1 MNRAR
6 YRHVMTGDSGYLIEV
21 DGVQRMQYDRGPTGH
36 QESVKY
42 NPSDWKLEEDPKP
55 LTAHQ
60 LGQIAFECDTALCR
74 IAGVGPRDRK
84 QWLSMRDLDRIAWI
98 ANGPPK
104 SDMMRRMMFELVQS
118 FGKVFAK

>member
-36 QESVKY
+36 VESVKY
-42 NPSDWKLEEDPKP
+42 NQSDWKLEEDPKP
-55 LTAHQ
+55 LTAFQ
-60 LGQIAFECDTALCR
+60 LGQIAFECDTALCK

-84 QWLSMRDLDRIAWI
+84 TWLSMKDVDRAAWTK
-98 ANGPPK
+98 NGPPR